1 VRVEPIV
8 RVLALCCAWVITAPG
23 IAAADWHFT
32 PMAGMTFRA
41 NTNIVD
47 LEDATSR
54 VHSQF
59 GGAVTL
65 LGEGPFGVEGM
76 FVQTHRFFQR
86 DGTLVTH
93 SRSFAVM
100 GNAVLT
106 TPRRWT
112 EYSLRPFVSGGVGL
126 MHVSML
132 DASGLLPVR
141 SDLGAFNVGG
151 GAVGFLSSRT
161 GLRFDLRYYSSLH
174 RIDQGAVAFGRV
186 HLSYLTA
193 SIGVVLRR

>member
-1 VRVEPIV
+1 VPIS
-8 RVLALCCAWVITAPG
+8 RVLAFCCAWVVAVPG
-23 IAAADWHFT
+23 PVAADWHLT
-32 PMAGMTFRA
+32 PMVGMTFKG

-47 LEDATSR
+47 FEDATRR

-65 LGEGPFGVEGM
+65 LGGGPFGVEAM

-86 DGTLVTH
+86 DESLVTH
-93 SRSFAVM
+93 SRSFALM

-112 EYSLRPFVSGGVGL
+112 EYTLRPFVSGGVGL
-126 MHVSML
+126 MRVSVM
-132 DASGLLPVR
+132 DAAGLLPVG
-141 SDLGAFNVGG
+141 SNLAAFNVGG

-174 RIDQGAVAFGRV
+174 RTDQGAVSFGRV